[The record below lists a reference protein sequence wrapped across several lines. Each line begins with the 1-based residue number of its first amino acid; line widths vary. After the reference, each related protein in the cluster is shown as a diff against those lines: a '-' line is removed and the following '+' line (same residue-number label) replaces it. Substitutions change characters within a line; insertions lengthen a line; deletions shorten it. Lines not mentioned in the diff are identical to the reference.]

1 MPVVLLIT
9 TPPTVTWSNATLGVV
24 AMLMLLPVWLMAM
37 LLPGLKLTVSPAVI
51 CSLVAPLLLANVQ
64 PFCNSVMSVLFWLM
78 VVVCCAKVL
87 LCWLKVL
94 LCWFSTSPK
103 LVTTVLVA
111 YSCEPLIASVLASSI

>member
-37 LLPGLKLTVSPAVI
+37 LSPGLKLTVSPAVI
-51 CSLVAPLLLANVQ
+51 CSLVAPLLLASVQ

-78 VVVCCAKVL
+78 VVVLRQSIAVL
-87 LCWLKVL
+87 AQGIA
-94 LCWFSTSPK
+94 
-103 LVTTVLVA
+103 VLVQH
-111 YSCEPLIASVLASSI
+111 IAQIGHDRVGGIQL